1 MLAALGLSVQP
12 VFHLPDPVF
21 ESILGYGVVAKLW
34 SERPEAILQ
43 IATALAAIEVGS
55 LFRNGQGN
63 AGDLGW
69 DPLDLQTKLGL
80 KDDASKFEEMQ
91 LRELKNGRLAM
102 IGASAML
109 LQEYVTGLGPYD
121 QLVKL

>member
-1 MLAALGLSVQP
+1 MLASLGLTVAP
-12 VFHLPDPVF
+12 LFHLPDPVF
-21 ESILGYGVVAKLW
+21 ESALGYGALTKVWA
-34 SERPEAILQ
+34 ERPEAVVQ
-43 IATALAAIEVGS
+43 IVTALAAIEVGS
-55 LFRNGQGN
+55 LFRNGQGS

-69 DPLDLQTKLGL
+69 DPLGLQTSLGL

-102 IGASAML
+102 IGASALL